1 MMNRV
6 GYGLAVVTLVT
17 SSSCSLIRRGQG
29 KTPPPVIAAPPTKPS
44 LPVENPQVPPPPKV
58 QQAEAPKIAPP
69 VATQIPAKPPEPKPV
84 RNAVRKKPKPPTK
97 TQPAAAIV
105 AQTPVPV
112 SQEPIS
118 VLAPVLSASEQ
129 ETLNRAIDAAVQQAE
144 NNLAAVAAKPPLPQA
159 SSLQGGGDQLGHQ
172 TVHAPG
178 VRLSTGA
185 QLLGQGGRQLA
196 GKRHQA
202 GGGIQLALLLAVKRC
217 NTAAAKAA
225 RRGRARALP
234 LDLAFQLA
242 YEVGLFHAHGLIYF
256 GRQGRALSATPGAGG
271 LRLTQCPRRQ
281 QHRVSPEAGAKPLPS
296 PS

>member
-105 AQTPVPV
+105 AQTTVPV
-112 SQEPIS
+112 NQEPIS
-118 VLAPVLSASEQ
+118 VLAPVLSAAEQ
-129 ETLNRAIDAAVQQAE
+129 ESLNRAIDSAVQQAE
-144 NNLAAVAAKPPLPQA
+144 NNLAAVAAKPLNPTQRANADRAKSFIAQA
-159 SSLQGGGDQLGHQ
+159 LETRATD
-172 TVHAPG
+172 
-178 VRLSTGA
+178 LSTAKTLAERAYVLA
-185 QLLGQGGRQLA
+185 QSLA
-196 GKRHQA
+196 S
-202 GGGIQLALLLAVKRC
+202 
-217 NTAAAKAA
+217 
-225 RRGRARALP
+225 
-234 LDLAFQLA
+234 
-242 YEVGLFHAHGLIYF
+242 E
-256 GRQGRALSATPGAGG
+256 
-271 LRLTQCPRRQ
+271 LR
-281 QHRVSPEAGAKPLPS
+281 
-296 PS
+296 

>member
-84 RNAVRKKPKPPTK
+84 RSAVRKKPKPPTK

-112 SQEPIS
+112 NQEPIS

-129 ETLNRAIDAAVQQAE
+129 EALNRAIDAAVQQAE
-144 NNLAAVAAKPPLPQA
+144 NNLAAVAAKPLNPTQRANADRAKSFIAQA
-159 SSLQGGGDQLGHQ
+159 LQTRATD
-172 TVHAPG
+172 
-178 VRLSTGA
+178 LSTAKTLAERAHVLA
-185 QLLGQGGRQLA
+185 QSL
-196 GKRHQA
+196 
-202 GGGIQLALLLAVKRC
+202 VS
-217 NTAAAKAA
+217 
-225 RRGRARALP
+225 
-234 LDLAFQLA
+234 
-242 YEVGLFHAHGLIYF
+242 E
-256 GRQGRALSATPGAGG
+256 
-271 LRLTQCPRRQ
+271 LR
-281 QHRVSPEAGAKPLPS
+281 
-296 PS
+296 